1 MKNIK
6 IAVFALTTAL
16 AVSPLAFAG
25 PIAGTFSL
33 TGTPGV
39 FDLTGSYST
48 TGGINTI
55 VTDGGTFSQTGTTSP
70 DTTGATYSVVDPT
83 HTSFMGSGVKN
94 DNTFVNTVNP
104 FSADGL
110 LIKITSGALDND
122 YVYINGINGLD
133 TGQIDVSVFTSLS
146 STKAI
151 STVNYYVTNN
161 DIPKTPEPSSMLLL
175 GTGLLSLAGL
185 VFWKSKSSGSSLPA
199 LTL

>member
-6 IAVFALTTAL
+6 IAIFALTAAL
-16 AVSPLAFAG
+16 AVSPLAFGG
-25 PIAGTFSL
+25 PLPFSI
-33 TGTPGV
+33 TGTPGN
-39 FDLTGSYST
+39 FDLTGTYS
-48 TGGINTI
+48 GG
-55 VTDGGTFSQTGTTSP
+55 VVQDGGTFTQPVTNSGQGETAGSTFN
-70 DTTGATYSVVDPT
+70 VVAPVNT
-83 HTSFMGSGVKN
+83 PFMGAGVMN
-94 DNTFVNTVNP
+94 DNTFVNTENP
-104 FSADGL
+104 FTADGL
-110 LIKITSGALDND
+110 LIKITAGALLGD

-133 TGQIDVSVFTSLS
+133 SNQIDVSVFTSLTS
-146 STKAI
+146 KKAI